1 MNKLTKTITD
11 YSKEHIDALNDWYS
25 WREINEEKLPLGIE
39 LPKGNQYIKNLSLKK
54 QLNKCWKEAQDD
66 KVKFEL
72 IEYYI
77 STWGGIHTNS
87 EESMMEY
94 STLSATQL
102 IKFGKKGIA
111 SWSKAIVVHDPEEYA
126 IFDARVAI
134 SLNCIQKLYNLYEP
148 MLFPILP
155 SRNKKVALGNKLI
168 RKTAKA
174 ESWTKAYDETFY
186 KQYLNILRSVAD
198 ELDSDISTIE
208 MLLFAKA
215 EELVDKTFP
224 N

>member
-1 MNKLTKTITD
+1 MNKLIKTITD

-25 WREINEEKLPLGIE
+25 WREINEEKLPLGIK

-54 QLNKCWKEAQDD
+54 QLNKCWRETQDN

-94 STLSATQL
+94 STLSASEL

-134 SLNCIQKLYNLYEP
+134 SLNCIQKIHKLYKP
-148 MLFPILP
+148 ILFPILP
-155 SRNKKVALGNKLI
+155 SRNKKVKLGNKLI

-186 KQYLNILRSVAD
+186 KQYLNILRSVAN

-215 EELVDKTFP
+215 EELVDKT
-224 N
+224 

>member
-1 MNKLTKTITD
+1 MNKLIKTITD

-25 WREINEEKLPLGIE
+25 WREINEEKLPLGIK

-54 QLNKCWKEAQDD
+54 QLNKCWRETQDN

-77 STWGGIHTNS
+77 SVWGGIHTNS

-102 IKFGKKGIA
+102 IKYGKKGIA

-134 SLNCIQKLYNLYEP
+134 SLNCIQKIHKLYKP
-148 MLFPILP
+148 ILFPILP
-155 SRNKKVALGNKLI
+155 SRNKKVKLGNKLI

-186 KQYLNILRSVAD
+186 KQYLNILRSVAN

-215 EELVDKTFP
+215 EELVDKTLP